1 VASITCTGFAFIIAS
16 ITCELPPQPTA
27 VVCPPVVA
35 WPAAKQQAAAAE
47 LRKLPAGHP
56 LREMGVV
63 AIKQRDVVK
72 ACKGAAAPAGQP
84 LNIKPR

>member
-1 VASITCTGFAFIIAS
+1 MTTITCMGFAFIVAS

-27 VVCPPVVA
+27 IVCPPVVE
-35 WPAAKQQAAAAE
+35 WSAAKQKAAAAE

-56 LREMGVV
+56 LRDMAVI

-72 ACKGAAAPAGQP
+72 ACEAARGSALKKNG
-84 LNIKPR
+84 K